1 MDFIPPSP
9 PFEEQ
14 KHNVVAF
21 PVIGAARP
29 KRRWKNVAK
38 NLATPEPARVIVPIR
53 SEQARP
59 VKFTRSGKPFQIW
72 KAPPPHAVVAEPEK
86 PSPAVLFREFLAF
99 YMRTILSQSGTR
111 FRLSP

>member
-1 MDFIPPSP
+1 MDFIPASP
-9 PFEEQ
+9 PFKKE
-14 KHNVVAF
+14 KYNVVAF

-29 KRRWKNVAK
+29 KRRWKKAAK
-38 NLATPEPARVIVPIR
+38 NLATLEPSRVIVPMR

-59 VKFTRSGKPFQIW
+59 GKFTRSGKPFQIW
-72 KAPPPHAVVAEPEK
+72 KAPQTHAVAAQPEK
-86 PSPAVLFREFLAF
+86 TSPAVLFREFLAF